1 MVAPASW
8 PPKGPWP
15 SNWNDYT
22 HAQVKEMAHYAGFR
36 NAAVVYMKAGH
47 LDVRFDP
54 GGFKGSVHKDGVWRS
69 TTYVAS
75 YEIEV
80 RVVRRLREV
89 RDDPGHRSPWL

>member
-1 MVAPASW
+1 
-8 PPKGPWP
+8 
-15 SNWNDYT
+15 
-22 HAQVKEMAHYAGFR
+22 MAHYAGFR